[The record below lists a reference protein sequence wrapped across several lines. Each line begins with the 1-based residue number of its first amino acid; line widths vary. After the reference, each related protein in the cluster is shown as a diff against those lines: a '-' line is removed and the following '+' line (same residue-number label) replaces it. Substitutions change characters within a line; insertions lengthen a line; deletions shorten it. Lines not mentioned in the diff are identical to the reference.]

1 MIILPELHSAY
12 ELYIAT
18 TENGQRPEADTGPQ
32 NLGVSEESADED
44 VGETQL
50 AETQSMEAQSAETQ
64 SVGTQSEETQSVE
77 TQSTETQET
86 QSTSSRKAGWFRRK
100 RKAPV
105 DPLKLSIRFKQ
116 TLSQPN
122 VKVHFVG
129 AWCVPRVTL
138 ERHAS

>member
-18 TENGQRPEADTGPQ
+18 TEDGQRPEADTGPQ
-32 NLGVSEESADED
+32 NPGVSEESADED
-44 VGETQL
+44 VRETQL
-50 AETQSMEAQSAETQ
+50 AETQS
-64 SVGTQSEETQSVE
+64 VETQSVE

-86 QSTSSRKAGWFRRK
+86 QSTSSRKAGWFGRK
-100 RKAPV
+100 RKATV

-129 AWCVPRVTL
+129 AWCVPHVAL